1 MDESKVF
8 VGIDVS
14 KCELEVGI
22 LPDSKTWKTSNDQK
36 GLSELVTCLRD
47 LSPAII
53 VMEATGGLQ
62 MPAAGMLGAA
72 GLPVVVIN
80 PRQVRHFAKA
90 LGILAKT
97 DRIDALVLAQYG
109 EKMRPEPRPLKD
121 EQTQELGALLTR
133 RRQLV
138 EILTA
143 EHNRLKTASRRVAD
157 NIRAHITWL
166 NQNLQDVDKD
176 LTNSVKSSPIWREKD
191 EIIRSFTG
199 AGRVLSFTLLSGVP
213 ELGLL
218 NRRKTGALLGVVPF
232 NRDSGKFKGK
242 RSIWGGRAHVR
253 AVLYMA
259 TLAAIRFNPVIKR
272 FHKRLVEAGK
282 KPKVAITACMHKVL
296 TILNALVRNGTRWDP
311 NYALASY

>member
-1 MDESKVF
+1 MDDSKAF

-14 KCELEVGI
+14 KSELEIGI

-36 GLSELVTCLRD
+36 GLSELVKSLRD
-47 LSPAII
+47 LSPAVI

-72 GLPVVVIN
+72 GLPVVVVN

-121 EQTQELGALLTR
+121 EQTQELEALLTR

-138 EILTA
+138 DILTA
-143 EHNRLKTASRRVAD
+143 EQNRLKTASRRVAG

-166 NQNLQDVDKD
+166 NQNIQDVDKD
-176 LTNSVKSSPIWREKD
+176 LANAVKGSPLWREKD
-191 EIIRSFTG
+191 EIIQSFTG
-199 AGRVLSFTLLSGVP
+199 AGRVLSFTLLAGVP

-232 NRDSGKFKGK
+232 NRDSGTFRGK
-242 RSIWGGRAHVR
+242 RSIWGGRGHVR

-296 TILNALVRNGTRWDP
+296 TILNALVRKGIRWDP
-311 NYALASY
+311 NYAPVV

>member
-1 MDESKVF
+1 MDVSKVF
-8 VGIDVS
+8 VGIDIS
-14 KCELEVGI
+14 KLELEVGI
-22 LPDSKTWKTSNDQK
+22 LPGSRTWKTSNDQE
-36 GLSELVTCLRD
+36 GLSELAKQIRG
-47 LSPAII
+47 LSPVVI

-62 MPAAGMLGAA
+62 MPVAGTLGAV

-121 EQTQELGALLTR
+121 EQTQELEALLTR

-143 EHNRLKTASRRVAD
+143 EQNRLKTASRPVSS
-157 NIRAHITWL
+157 NIRAHIAWL
-166 NQNLQDVDKD
+166 KQNIEDVDKD
-176 LTNSVKSSPIWREKD
+176 LTTSVKSTPIWREKD
-191 EIIRSFTG
+191 EIIQSVSG
-199 AGRVLSFTLLSGVP
+199 AGRILSLNLLAGVP

-218 NRRKTGALLGVVPF
+218 NRRKIGSLVGVVPF
-232 NRDSGKFKGK
+232 NRDSGTFKGK

-282 KPKVAITACMHKVL
+282 KPKVAITSCMHKML
-296 TILNALVRNGTRWDP
+296 TIINALVRKGTRWDP
-311 NYALASY
+311 DYAPGL

>member
-1 MDESKVF
+1 MDDSKVF

-14 KCELEVGI
+14 KSELEVGI
-22 LPDSKTWKTSNDQK
+22 LPDSRTWKTSNDQK
-36 GLSELVTCLRD
+36 GLSELVKSLRD

-62 MPAAGMLGAA
+62 MPAAGMLAAA

-121 EQTQELGALLTR
+121 EQTQELEALLTR

-143 EHNRLKTASRRVAD
+143 EQNRLKTASRGVAS

-166 NQNLQDVDKD
+166 NQNIQDVDKD
-176 LTNSVKSSPIWREKD
+176 LTISVKSTPIWREKD
-191 EIIRSFTG
+191 EIIQSFTG
-199 AGRVLSFTLLSGVP
+199 AGRVLSFTLLAGVP

-218 NRRKTGALLGVVPF
+218 NRRKTGALVGVVPF
-232 NRDSGKFKGK
+232 NRDSGRFKGK

-259 TLAAIRFNPVIKR
+259 TLAAIRFNPVIKQ

-296 TILNALVRNGTRWDP
+296 TILNALVRKGTRWDP
-311 NYALASY
+311 NYAPVV

>member
-1 MDESKVF
+1 MDVAKVF
-8 VGIDVS
+8 VGIDIS
-14 KCELEVGI
+14 KFELEVGV
-22 LPDSKTWKTSNDQK
+22 LPGSRTWKTSNDQK
-36 GLSELVTCLRD
+36 GLSELAIQIRD
-47 LSPAII
+47 LSPVVI

-62 MPAAGMLGAA
+62 MPVAGTLGAV

-97 DRIDALVLAQYG
+97 DTIDALVLAQYG

-121 EQTQELGALLTR
+121 EQTQELEALLTR

-143 EHNRLKTASRRVAD
+143 EQNRLKTASRPVSS
-157 NIRAHITWL
+157 NIRAHIAWL
-166 NQNLQDVDKD
+166 KQNIEDVDKD
-176 LTNSVKSSPIWREKD
+176 LTTSVKSTLIWREKD
-191 EIIRSFTG
+191 EIIQSVSG
-199 AGRVLSFTLLSGVP
+199 AGRILSLNLLAGVP

-218 NRRKTGALLGVVPF
+218 NRRKIGSLVGVVPF
-232 NRDSGKFKGK
+232 NRDSGTFKGK

-282 KPKVAITACMHKVL
+282 KPKVAITACMHKLL
-296 TILNALVRNGTRWDP
+296 TIINALVRKGTRWDP
-311 NYALASY
+311 DYAPSV